1 MHSSA
6 LFALLT
12 YQILISMVKTKPF
25 IKTLKFQDI
34 CRLMGGGGGGGGGD
48 RERKKER
55 FKACFFARII
65 NTFKRGFTDLQV
77 YKRSVW
83 RKISWTIMANFL
95 ISF

>member
-34 CRLMGGGGGGGGGD
+34 CRLMGGGGGGGGETE
-48 RERKKER
+48 RERKRER
-55 FKACFFARII
+55 DSKH
-65 NTFKRGFTDLQV
+65 TSLLV
-77 YKRSVW
+77 S
-83 RKISWTIMANFL
+83 
-95 ISF
+95 